1 MEGPRVKAFPPIR
14 QLLPTDRRLTGPADL
29 ELAYEHPGAHHLR
42 VNFIS
47 SLDGAIEIDG
57 RSGPLGGPADRAA
70 FMAMRAV
77 ADVVMV
83 GAGTARA
90 ENYGP
95 VKLDADAQK
104 RRLERGQAAHPPLA
118 VVTARADLDPAAR
131 MFAED
136 GEVLIITTERSADQ
150 RPELAAAAELLPC
163 GESMVELRRAVET
176 LRSRSLGRILC
187 EGGPELMRSLLSAG
201 LVDELCLTIS
211 PLLAGPQRRQLSG
224 DAPPPAPER
233 FRLAA
238 LLEGDG
244 MILARYE
251 GPDRL

>member
-1 MEGPRVKAFPPIR
+1 VEGPRVKEFPPIR
-14 QLLPTDRRLTGPADL
+14 QLLPTERRLAGPVEL
-29 ELAYEHPGAHHLR
+29 EQAYEHPRPDHLR

-47 SLDGAIEIDG
+47 SLDGAVEIDG

-70 FMAMRAV
+70 FMALRAL

-95 VKLDADAQK
+95 VKIDAEAQK
-104 RRLERGQAAHPPLA
+104 RRLERGQAPRPPLA
-118 VVTARADLDPAAR
+118 VVTARAALDPAAR
-131 MFAED
+131 LFAEE
-136 GEVLIITTERSADQ
+136 GEVLIITTQRSADQ
-150 RPELAAAAELLPC
+150 RPELAAGAELLPC
-163 GESMVELRRAVET
+163 GESMVELRRAVEA
-176 LRSRSLGRILC
+176 LRSRGLRRILC

-211 PLLAGPQRRQLSG
+211 PLMAGPQRRQLSG

-244 MILARYE
+244 MLLARYE